1 MPCAGLQEPVP
12 DGHAESMAIASPAR
26 LVGTMMRLCLFLQ
39 TGVALGAGYTVAAG
53 KAVLWGAAGGF

>member
-39 TGVALGAGYTVAAG
+39 TGVALGGYTVAAG